1 MPGTQAELQA
11 TYEQAVNRA
20 ILDKR
25 RHQYLQEYPGG
36 PIDRYAF
43 AGKGGAPPG
52 QISFYSLF
60 GVLESVL
67 GKMCGSS

>member
-43 AGKGGAPPG
+43 AGIFHEILRFFDE
-52 QISFYSLF
+52 IS
-60 GVLESVL
+60 
-67 GKMCGSS
+67 